1 VLGPAGGIGAAAV
14 AQPGAGIVVAWAAR
28 GGGAAVSALP

>member
-1 VLGPAGGIGAAAV
+1 VLGPAGGIGAPSV